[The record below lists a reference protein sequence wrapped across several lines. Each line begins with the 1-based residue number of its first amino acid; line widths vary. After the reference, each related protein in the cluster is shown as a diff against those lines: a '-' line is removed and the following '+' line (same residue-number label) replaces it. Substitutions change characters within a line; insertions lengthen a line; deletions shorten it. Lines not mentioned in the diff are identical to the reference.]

1 MEQKVEFNIMEVAN
15 RLSSLPPTVRLAV
28 IAGMTA
34 LTVQIIRWL
43 VWYRSFFRFFNQL
56 PGETDFSWV
65 WGNLRKMRSYTPD
78 QRIRYILEYSKKYPK
93 FFRLWLGPLKPSIFL
108 HHPDTMKT
116 LLKSSE
122 PKSPGYRFALP
133 WLGEGLLVANGP
145 RWYRSRRLLT
155 PAFHFDILKPYNT
168 ISNRAADVLLD
179 KMSVH
184 AVEKTSMEIY
194 SSVSLCT
201 LDVILQCAMSYKDD
215 IQLKGESHPYVQAV
229 MQLTDMWSERGR
241 NPLFL
246 LDFIYFL
253 SSRGR
258 KFKAHCDF
266 AHSVADNVIK
276 ARKERLEKEGP
287 PKKRHLDFLDILLTA
302 RDESGKG
309 FTPLEIRSEVDTF
322 MFEGHDTTASAIAW
336 TLYSL
341 AQHQHCQQKVQE
353 ELDSVLAG
361 RQSDDI
367 EWEDLQKLEYLT
379 QVIKEGMRLHCTV
392 PFIGRQLTK
401 PMTIEDVTLPAGT
414 WCSLNIIGL
423 HHNPLVWSDPETFDP
438 DRFHPDNIKDKDI
451 YAFVPFSAG
460 PRNCIGQHFALNEQ
474 KVIIGRIL
482 RKFLLTVDPKHKIQR
497 KIAAVMRPDTGLRLL
512 LTPRPAAV

>member
-1 MEQKVEFNIMEVAN
+1 MDVAN
-15 RLSSLPPTVRLAV
+15 QLSSLSPTVRLVV
-28 IAGMTA
+28 IAVMTA

-43 VWYRSFFRFFNQL
+43 VWYRSLFRFFNQL

-65 WGNLRKMRSYTPD
+65 WGNLRKMRSYTSE
-78 QRIRYILEYSKKYPK
+78 QRTQYLLEYSKKYPK
-93 FFRLWLGPLKPSIFL
+93 FFRLWLGPLRPLIFL
-108 HHPDTMKT
+108 NHPDTMKT

-122 PKSPGYRFALP
+122 PKSHIYKFTFP
-133 WLGEGLLVANGP
+133 WLGEGLLSANGP

-229 MQLTDMWSERGR
+229 MQLTDMLTERAR
-241 NPLFL
+241 NPLFA

-253 SSRGR
+253 SNHGR
-258 KFKAHCDF
+258 KFKALCDF
-266 AHSVADNVIK
+266 AHSVAENVIK
-276 ARKERLEKEGP
+276 ARKERLEREGP

-302 RDESGKG
+302 RDESGHG
-309 FTPLEIRSEVDTF
+309 FTPLELRNEVNTF
-322 MFEGHDTTASAIAW
+322 MFAGHDTTASAIAW

-341 AQHQHCQQKVQE
+341 AQHPQYQQKVQE
-353 ELDSVLAG
+353 ELDCLLAG

-379 QVIKEGMRLHCTV
+379 QVIKEGMRLHSTV
-392 PFIGRQLTK
+392 PFVSRTLTK

-414 WCSLNIIGL
+414 WCRLNMIGL
-423 HHNPLVWSDPETFDP
+423 HHNPLVWSDAEAFDP
-438 DRFHPDNIKDKDI
+438 ERFHPDNIKDKDA
-451 YAFVPFSAG
+451 YTFVPFSAG

-482 RKFLLTVDPKHKIQR
+482 RKFTLTVDPNHKVQR
-497 KIAAVMRPDTGLRLL
+497 KIALVTRPETGLRLL
-512 LTPRPAAV
+512 LTPRPAAVWRERSRVV